1 VPRACGG
8 LERCAATGRRGLAGN
23 PACVIS
29 QEFVIMNASISSVA
43 AAGSS
48 AVCSDLT
55 TSPSAMTAR
64 ERSVLVSLRPFL
76 GADAE
81 VLYEAQGRSLHKLV
95 CFARDSSLP
104 GCTQLLCGL
113 RLARELLAEELRPA
127 EAFRSAYAVSDY
139 LKLHFAGQQHESFA
153 ILFLDARCAL
163 LAFEDL
169 FRGTLTATGVYPREV
184 LKRALQHNAAAVIL
198 AHNHPSGEVEPSAA
212 DRALTDA
219 LKEALAHID
228 VRVLDHFVVAGNRA
242 VSMAERGL
250 V

>member
-1 VPRACGG
+1 
-8 LERCAATGRRGLAGN
+8 
-23 PACVIS
+23 
-29 QEFVIMNASISSVA
+29 MNALTSSVVA
-43 AAGSS
+43 SS
-48 AVCSDLT
+48 PESVPDSSLST
-55 TSPSAMTAR
+55 WSVR
-64 ERSVLVSLRPFL
+64 ERSVLAALRPFL

-104 GCTQLLCGL
+104 GCAQLLCGL
-113 RLARELLAEELRPA
+113 RLARELLAEELRPG
-127 EAFRSAYAVSDY
+127 EAFRSMYAVSDY
-139 LKLHFAGQQHESFA
+139 LKLHFAGQAHESFA
-153 ILFLDARCAL
+153 VLFLDAHHTL

-169 FRGTLTATGVYPREV
+169 FRGTLTQAGVYPREV

-198 AHNHPSGEVEPSAA
+198 AHNHPSGGVEPSAA
-212 DRALTDA
+212 DQLLTNA
-219 LKEALAHID
+219 LKEALAYID

>member
-1 VPRACGG
+1 
-8 LERCAATGRRGLAGN
+8 
-23 PACVIS
+23 
-29 QEFVIMNASISSVA
+29 MNALTSSVVA
-43 AAGSS
+43 SS
-48 AVCSDLT
+48 PDGCADSSRSTWSV
-55 TSPSAMTAR
+55 R
-64 ERSVLVSLRPFL
+64 ERSVLAALRPFL

-81 VLYEAQGRSLHKLV
+81 VLYEAQGRCLHKLI

-104 GCTQLLCGL
+104 GCAQLLCGL
-113 RLARELLAEELRPA
+113 RLARELLAEELRPG
-127 EAFRSAYAVSDY
+127 EAFRSMYAVSDY
-139 LKLHFAGQQHESFA
+139 LKLHFAGQAHESFA
-153 ILFLDARCAL
+153 VLFLDAHHTL

-169 FRGTLTATGVYPREV
+169 FRGTLTQAGVYPREV

-212 DRALTDA
+212 DQLLTNA
-219 LKEALAHID
+219 LKEALAYID

>member
-1 VPRACGG
+1 
-8 LERCAATGRRGLAGN
+8 
-23 PACVIS
+23 
-29 QEFVIMNASISSVA
+29 MNALTSSVVA
-43 AAGSS
+43 SS
-48 AVCSDLT
+48 LDA
-55 TSPSAMTAR
+55 SADSSLSTWSVR
-64 ERSVLVSLRPFL
+64 ERSVLAALRPFL

-104 GCTQLLCGL
+104 GCAQLLCGL
-113 RLARELLAEELRPA
+113 RLARELLAEELRPG
-127 EAFRSAYAVSDY
+127 EAFRSMYAVSDY
-139 LKLHFAGQQHESFA
+139 LKLHFAGQAHESFA
-153 ILFLDARCAL
+153 VLFLDAHHTL

-169 FRGTLTATGVYPREV
+169 FRGTLTQAGVYPREV

-198 AHNHPSGEVEPSAA
+198 AHNHPSGGVEPSAA
-212 DRALTDA
+212 DQLLTNA
-219 LKEALAHID
+219 LKEALAYID

>member
-1 VPRACGG
+1 
-8 LERCAATGRRGLAGN
+8 
-23 PACVIS
+23 
-29 QEFVIMNASISSVA
+29 MNALASSVVA
-43 AAGSS
+43 SS
-48 AVCSDLT
+48 PDAVADSSLST
-55 TSPSAMTAR
+55 WSVR
-64 ERSVLVSLRPFL
+64 ERSVLAALRPFL

-104 GCTQLLCGL
+104 GCAQLLCGL
-113 RLARELLAEELRPA
+113 RLARELLAEELRPG
-127 EAFRSAYAVSDY
+127 EAFRSMYAVSDY
-139 LKLHFAGQQHESFA
+139 LKLHFAGQAHESFA
-153 ILFLDARCAL
+153 VLFLDAHHTL

-169 FRGTLTATGVYPREV
+169 FRGTLTQAGVYPREV

-198 AHNHPSGEVEPSAA
+198 AHNHPSGGVEPSAA
-212 DRALTDA
+212 DQLLTNA
-219 LKEALAHID
+219 LKEALAYID

>member
-1 VPRACGG
+1 
-8 LERCAATGRRGLAGN
+8 
-23 PACVIS
+23 
-29 QEFVIMNASISSVA
+29 MNALTSSVVA
-43 AAGSS
+43 SS
-48 AVCSDLT
+48 PDSVADSSLSTWSV
-55 TSPSAMTAR
+55 R
-64 ERSVLVSLRPFL
+64 ERSVLAALRPFL

-104 GCTQLLCGL
+104 GCAQLLCGL
-113 RLARELLAEELRPA
+113 RLARELLAEELRPG
-127 EAFRSAYAVSDY
+127 EAFRSMYAVSDY
-139 LKLHFAGQQHESFA
+139 LKLHFAGQAHESFA
-153 ILFLDARCAL
+153 VLFLDAHHTL

-169 FRGTLTATGVYPREV
+169 FRGTLTQAGVYPREV

-198 AHNHPSGEVEPSAA
+198 AHNHPSGGVEPSAA
-212 DRALTDA
+212 DQLLTNA
-219 LKEALAHID
+219 LKEALAYID

>member
-1 VPRACGG
+1 
-8 LERCAATGRRGLAGN
+8 
-23 PACVIS
+23 
-29 QEFVIMNASISSVA
+29 MNTSTSSVSV
-43 AAGSS
+43 SS
-48 AVCSDLT
+48 LSTLSV
-55 TSPSAMTAR
+55 R
-64 ERSVLVSLRPFL
+64 ELSVLAALRPFL

-104 GCTQLLCGL
+104 GCVQLMSGL
-113 RLARELLAEELRPA
+113 RLARELLAEELRPG
-127 EAFRSAYAVSDY
+127 EAFRSTYAVSDY
-139 LKLHFAGQQHESFA
+139 LKLHFAGQTHESFA
-153 ILFLDARCAL
+153 VLFLDAHLTL

-169 FRGTLTATGVYPREV
+169 FRGTLTHTSIYPREV

-198 AHNHPSGEVEPSAA
+198 AHNHPSGDVEPSAA
-212 DRALTDA
+212 DRALTDE
-219 LKEALAHID
+219 LKHALAHID